1 MNSILRNIL
10 YSGCIVMFLTGST
23 LSGNNT
29 GDIGCS
35 VGCTSC
41 NEETPETK
49 EPPCTSLWAD
59 WIESDW
65 PQAEF
70 TDDAGVVTYPDDWA
84 VKLDESYGNFCASY
98 GRCCPELEAGQ
109 LDAGV
114 IPSHDAGEYRP
125 PVYYPDAQPCDPSRP
140 YACGHD
146 AE

>member
-10 YSGCIVMFLTGST
+10 FGLILLSLIGST
-23 LSGNNT
+23 GGST
-29 GDIGCS
+29 GDVGCS
-35 VGCTSC
+35 GGGCTSC
-41 NEETPETK
+41 NAETPATK

-70 TDDAGVVTYPDDWA
+70 TDDAGVVTYPEDWA

-98 GRCCPELEAGQ
+98 ARCCPELEAGQ
-109 LDAGV
+109 PDV
-114 IPSHDAGEYRP
+114 GEYRP
-125 PVYYPDAQPCDPSRP
+125 PVYYPDAAPCDPSRP